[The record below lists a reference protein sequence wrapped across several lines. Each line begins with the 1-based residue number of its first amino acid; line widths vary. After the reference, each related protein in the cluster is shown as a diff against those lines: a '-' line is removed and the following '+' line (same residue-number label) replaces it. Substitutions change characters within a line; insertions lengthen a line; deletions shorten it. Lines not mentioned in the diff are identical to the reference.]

1 MEIRL
6 SFSEKQ
12 HYAEG
17 KFPLAIG
24 ILFLEGKFWEI
35 FIWIAKG
42 ATKTFYTLS
51 KKSEATQ
58 MALKGKDLD
67 VFEEM

>member
-1 MEIRL
+1 MEIRV
-6 SFSEKQ
+6 SFSEKL

-17 KFPLAIG
+17 KFPLATG

-51 KKSEATQ
+51 N
-58 MALKGKDLD
+58 
-67 VFEEM
+67 FERRVKRHKWLSKVKI